1 MNRQILMCCVQY
13 DAEIK
18 SGKLGVADMAPIA
31 KRLGLDGVEYREV
44 YWHDKAKEL
53 PVVRDQ
59 LAELGLRGT
68 FATFTTLFQRDPA
81 MHARLLEEMAD
92 AKALGSSLI
101 RVFRGE
107 LPGEGDAAMWDRA
120 RAALDRAGELGLTV
134 AMENYARTP
143 GNRLADV
150 LGAIEAFASPVL
162 GTNVDVANYVQNGQ
176 EPIAAINALGSHV
189 RYVHLKDV
197 KQTPEGQV
205 ATWLGNGSLPYRA
218 ILAALDATG
227 QDFPLCFEFGGE
239 GDPESVIAKSLTYVR
254 RLM

>member
-53 PVVRDQ
+53 PIVRDQ
-59 LAELGLRGT
+59 LVGLGLRGT
-68 FATFTTLFQRDPA
+68 FATFTTLFQRDPVL
-81 MHARLLEEMAD
+81 HAQLLDEIAD

-101 RVFRGE
+101 RIFRGE
-107 LPGEGDAAMWDRA
+107 LPGEGDGAMWDRA
-120 RAALDRAGELGLTV
+120 REALERAGELGLTV

-143 GNRLADV
+143 GNRLVDV
-150 LGAIEAFASPVL
+150 LGAIEAFASPIL
-162 GTNVDVANYVQNGQ
+162 GTNVDVANYVQNDQ
-176 EPIAAINALGSHV
+176 EPIAAIRALSKHV

-197 KQTPEGQV
+197 KSTSSGLA
-205 ATWLGNGSLPYRA
+205 ATWLGNGHLPYGE

-227 QDFPLCFEFGGE
+227 QNFPLCFEFGGE
-239 GDPESVIAKSLTYVR
+239 GDPEGVIAKSRDYLR
-254 RLM
+254 SLS